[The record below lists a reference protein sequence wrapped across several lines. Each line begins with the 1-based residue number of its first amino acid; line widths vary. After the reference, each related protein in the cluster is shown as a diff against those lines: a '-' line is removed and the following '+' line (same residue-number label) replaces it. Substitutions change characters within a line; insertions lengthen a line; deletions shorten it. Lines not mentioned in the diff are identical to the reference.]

1 MPWSTALLSAL
12 AAPAARLRLSLAKIP
27 DSWGPGTSAG
37 AATSDPRTGVG
48 GISTD
53 AAIAMSSQS
62 VSVPRW
68 TTNRG
73 TARVGLGSIAA
84 GHWVAQ
90 NMPRGSLVQIG
101 GRVAGMATADR
112 LFVGQLRD
120 LEGVGPR
127 TIVSAWDILA
137 SLGTQTGWFAG
148 LDSGALFYHC
158 DPDSINTRTLALP
171 YTPGDTALG
180 CNAATNFGKPTG
192 ADGAVLV
199 TPTSGTDPFLL
210 TFSSQSGAVVSGV
223 SDAHGWGA
231 PSSVA
236 AVGSTVQEVA
246 WMAGHP
252 LRVARRIL
260 ASTGNGTN
268 GADDVYPAAWGFG
281 LPAAYIDTVGIN
293 LWAGLTD
300 PRSGTHSVRIV
311 STTPQDGLSWLEGRL
326 SAYGMW
332 LTMRQ
337 GQVTGRGA
345 VDYGGSRPPL
355 VMTLD
360 RSRILRGE
368 PVRSLYDSGSSAE
381 YARTATRYG
390 TVSPTTVESAL
401 TLPDTRPA
409 HGSYLTDYGDELY
422 QNQANIAARLNQ
434 RLGAY
439 RERIPVS
446 VDVSCRLDAAQL
458 CPGDWVLL
466 KHRGV
471 WTQDDLDGGPTVA
484 MVAEVSVDWSAGVVT
499 LTLYIQPGIHRLY

>member
-37 AATSDPRTGVG
+37 SATSDPRTGVE

-73 TARVGLGSIAA
+73 TARVGLGSIGA

-158 DPDSINTRTLALP
+158 DPESTKTRTLASD
-171 YTPGDTALG
+171 YTVGDGTLT
-180 CNAATNFGKPTG
+180 CNASTDFGKATG

-199 TPTSGTDPFLL
+199 TPISGADPFIL
-210 TFSSQSGAVVSGV
+210 TFSSQAGAVLSGV
-223 SDAHGWGA
+223 DHTHGWG
-231 PSSVA
+231 PA
-236 AVGSTVQEVA
+236 ASFAAANSTVQEVA
-246 WMAGHP
+246 WMVGHP

-281 LPAAYIDTVGIN
+281 LPAAYIDTVGMN

-300 PRSGTHSVRIV
+300 PMSGTHSVRIV

-345 VDYGGSRPPL
+345 VDYGASRPPL

-368 PVRSLYDSGSSAE
+368 AVRSLYDTGSPAE
-381 YARTATRYG
+381 YARTSTRYG
-390 TVSPTTVESAL
+390 TVSPTTVESTL
-401 TLPDTRPA
+401 TIPDTRPA
-409 HGSYLTDYGDELY
+409 LGSYLTDYGDELY
-422 QNQANIAARLNQ
+422 QNQAAIAARLNQ

-439 RERIPVS
+439 RERVPVS
-446 VDVSCRLDAAQL
+446 VDISCRLDAAQL
-458 CPGDWVLL
+458 CPGDWVRL
-466 KHRGV
+466 KHRGI
-471 WTQDDLDGGPTVA
+471 WTLDDLDGGPVVA
-484 MVAEVSVDWSAGVVT
+484 MVGSMSVDWSAGVVT
-499 LTLYIQPGIHRLY
+499 LTLYIQPGEGLY

>member
-171 YTPGDTALG
+171 YTPGDPALG

-499 LTLYIQPGIHRLY
+499 LTLYIQPGEGLY

>member
-1 MPWSTALLSAL
+1 MPWSAALLSAL
-12 AAPAARLRLSLAKIP
+12 ASPAARLRLSVAKIP

-37 AATSDPRTGVG
+37 SATSDPRAGVQ

-73 TARVGLGSIAA
+73 TARVGLGSISA
-84 GHWVAQ
+84 GQWAAQ

-137 SLGTQTGWFAG
+137 SLGTQTGWFVG

-158 DPDSINTRTLALP
+158 DPDSINTRTLASD
-171 YTPGDTALG
+171 YTVGDGTLT
-180 CNAATNFGKPTG
+180 CNATTDFGKQTG

-199 TPTSGTDPFLL
+199 TPASGADPFIL
-210 TFSSQSGAVVSGV
+210 TFSSQAGAVLSGV
-223 SDAHGWGA
+223 DHTHGWGPA
-231 PSSVA
+231 ASFA

-246 WMAGHP
+246 WMVGHP

-260 ASTGNGTN
+260 ASTGAGTN

-281 LPAAYIDTVGIN
+281 LPAAYIDSVGFTQ
-293 LWAGLTD
+293 WEALTT
-300 PRSGTHSVRIV
+300 PTTGTHSVRIV

-360 RSRILRGE
+360 RSRILRGD
-368 PVRSLYDSGSSAE
+368 PVRSLYDSGSPAE
-381 YARTATRYG
+381 YARTSTRYG
-390 TVSPTTVESAL
+390 TVSPTTVDSTL
-401 TLPDTRPA
+401 TIPDTRPA
-409 HGSYLTDYGDELY
+409 LGSYLTDYGDELY
-422 QNQANIAARLNQ
+422 QNQAAIAARLNQ

-446 VDVSCRLDAAQL
+446 VDLSCRLDAAQL
-458 CPGDWVLL
+458 CPGDWVRLE
-466 KHRGV
+466 HRGI
-471 WTQDDLDGGPTVA
+471 WTLDDLDGGAVVA
-484 MVAEVSVDWSAGVVT
+484 MVGAMSVDWSAGVVT
-499 LTLYIQPGIHRLY
+499 LTLYIQPGEGL

>member
-158 DPDSINTRTLALP
+158 DPDSINTRTLALR

-499 LTLYIQPGIHRLY
+499 LTLYIQPGEGLY